1 MTSKKKERPSH
12 LSDDRHDRTRQ
23 PTDFQIEW
31 LYSHLRWFYILLV
44 GATPVFLGG
53 RGTPLPE
60 ITLALVIVGSVA
72 NLMVMILLAMRAF
85 RTPMTAFTFTLDL
98 SLALG
103 LIVTTGG
110 VDSPLLFVAFFP
122 IITAALRFPWQSSL
136 FVDIATVALYWY
148 AAYRRFPA
156 ALLPRDELLEQMHP
170 YLLNGIVLLLAGAT
184 TTLVGY
190 RLRHAVRRER
200 EEEQRRARAALRA
213 AHQRIR
219 LIFELASTLSA
230 TLNYERVLQ
239 AVLDISQAGLQE
251 FAGRDIPLVQA
262 ILLFGMDQRL
272 SVATS
277 RGLTPSDQRVRF
289 PAKEGALAE
298 VLRRAEPLVI
308 EDPGS
313 DTELGELVAMHQCR
327 EAILVPLRAGFESYG
342 VVLMGS
348 PEEDAY
354 PNEFQDLLEA
364 VCNQAVLA
372 LQNARLYQNLIEE
385 KERLVAVEEDARKK
399 LARDLHDGPTQT
411 IAAIAMR
418 LNFIHMLI
426 DRDPQRAK
434 KEVAELERIARKTTK
449 EIRQMLFT
457 LRPLVL
463 ETHGLV
469 AALEQFRNKLA
480 ETESMKIHLEVEAG
494 VESAL
499 SPEAQG
505 ALFYIIEEAV
515 NNARKHAEASDLWIR
530 LYRRQLSVV
539 AEVEDN
545 GRGFDVSKVEEKYAT
560 RGSLGMMN
568 LIERAKLVKGKTV
581 IHSAPGKG
589 TKVVTTIPI
598 RGNRGR
604 R

>member
-1 MTSKKKERPSH
+1 MGIEEEQGKTRGRPV
-12 LSDDRHDRTRQ
+12 
-23 PTDFQIEW
+23 DFQIEW

-44 GATPVFLGG
+44 GATPVFLGDQG
-53 RGTPLPE
+53 GALPD
-60 ITLALVIVGSVA
+60 ITLALVVVGSVA
-72 NLMVMILLAMRAF
+72 NLMVMILLAMKAF
-85 RTPMTAFTFTLDL
+85 RTPMTAFTLTLDL
-98 SLALG
+98 SLAMG

-110 VDSPLLFVAFFP
+110 VESPLLFVAFFP
-122 IITAALRFPWQSSL
+122 LLTAALRFPWSASL
-136 FVDIATVALYWY
+136 LLDVGIVLLYWY
-148 AAYRRFPA
+148 AAYLHCQPLA
-156 ALLPRDELLEQMHP
+156 AGRDELLRVMHP
-170 YLLNGIVLLLAGAT
+170 YFLNGLVLLLAGGT

-190 RLRHAVRRER
+190 RLRQAVRREQ
-200 EEEQRRARAALRA
+200 EEEQRRARAELRA

-251 FAGRDIPLVQA
+251 FVGRDIPLVQA
-262 ILLFGMDQRL
+262 ILLFGVDQKL
-272 SVATS
+272 YIATS
-277 RGLTPSDQRVRF
+277 RGLTQSDQRARF
-289 PAKEGALAE
+289 AAQAGALAE
-298 VLRRAEPLVI
+298 VLNRAEPLVV

-313 DTELGELVAMHQCR
+313 DAELGELVSMHQCR
-327 EAILVPLRAGFESYG
+327 EAILVPLRAGFETYG

-348 PEEDAY
+348 PEENAY

-372 LQNARLYQNLIEE
+372 LQNAQLYQSLIEE

-426 DRDPQRAK
+426 DRDPERAK
-434 KEVAELERIARKTTK
+434 AEVAELERIARRTTK

-463 ETHGLV
+463 ESHGLV
-469 AALEQFRNKLA
+469 AALEQYRNKLA
-480 ETESMKIHLEVEAG
+480 ETETMRIHLEVEG
-494 VESAL
+494 DVESEL
-499 SPEAQG
+499 SQEAQG
-505 ALFYIIEEAV
+505 ALFYIIEEAI
-515 NNARKHAEASDLWIR
+515 NNARKHAEATDLWIR
-530 LYRRQLSVV
+530 LYRRQFTIV

-545 GRGFDVSKVEEKYAT
+545 GKGFDVSKVEAGYAK

-581 IHSAPGKG
+581 IRSTPGKG
-589 TKVVTTIPI
+589 TKVITTIPI
-598 RGNRGR
+598 RGGRGR

>member
-1 MTSKKKERPSH
+1 MKRRPKGTKEEQS
-12 LSDDRHDRTRQ
+12 RHRNKPQ
-23 PTDFQIEW
+23 PTEFQIEW

-53 RGTPLPE
+53 RGTPLPD
-60 ITLALVIVGSVA
+60 IALALVIVGSVA
-72 NLMVMILLAMRAF
+72 NLMVMILLAMHAF

-103 LIVTTGG
+103 LITTTGG
-110 VDSPLLFVAFFP
+110 VDSPLLFIAFFP
-122 IITAALRFPWQSSL
+122 ILTAALRFPWGASL
-136 FVDIATVALYWY
+136 LVDLAVVLLYW
-148 AAYRRFPA
+148 AAAWHSHTPPTPCSR
-156 ALLPRDELLEQMHP
+156 EQIWEAMHS
-170 YLLNGIVLLLAGAT
+170 YLLNGFVLLLAGAT

-190 RLRHAVRRER
+190 RLRRALRREQ
-200 EEEQRRARAALRA
+200 EEQQRQAQAELRA

-251 FAGRDIPLVQA
+251 FVGRDIPLVQA
-262 ILLFGMDQRL
+262 ILLFGMDQTL
-272 SVATS
+272 YIASS
-277 RGLTPSDQRVRF
+277 RGLTNSDHRTRF
-289 PAKEGALAE
+289 AAEEGALAE
-298 VLRRAEPLVI
+298 VLHRAEPLVI

-313 DTELGELVAMHQCR
+313 DPELGNLVAMHQCR

-348 PEEDAY
+348 PEEGAY

-372 LQNARLYQNLIEE
+372 LQNAQLYQNLIEE

-418 LNFIHMLI
+418 LNYIHMLI
-426 DRDPQRAK
+426 DRDPRRAK
-434 KEVAELERIARKTTK
+434 QEVAELEKLARMTTK

-463 ETHGLV
+463 ETQGLA
-469 AALEQFRNKLA
+469 AALEQLRNKLA
-480 ETESMKIHLEVEAG
+480 ETDPMHIHLEIEPQVDDD
-494 VESAL
+494 L
-499 SPEAQG
+499 TPEAQG

-515 NNARKHAEASDLWIR
+515 NNARKHAEATDLWIR
-530 LYRRQLSVV
+530 LYRRQLTVV

-545 GRGFDVSKVEEKYAT
+545 GKGFDVSKVEEKYAT

-568 LIERAKLVKGKTV
+568 LVERAKLVKGKTV
-581 IHSAPGKG
+581 IQSAPGQG
-589 TKVVTTIPI
+589 TKVITTVPI
-598 RGNRGR
+598 RGRRGR